1 MTMMVS
7 TVDKLNH
14 AGKTLCSA
22 LANCAALVIGM
33 LFLMQS
39 AVAADAR
46 LTTSS
51 FVALPNDKLEI
62 RFDFDVP
69 PSVPKTYMTNSPAR
83 LVLDMWGVE
92 NAQDARRLNV
102 ESGNVDNVNFAQ
114 VDGRLRV
121 VINLFEPS
129 SFDTRADGNSLFL
142 TIGDRGEIK
151 ASEPS
156 AAPVDKSAGTAAEPV
171 LSDRTRIEG
180 IDFERTPEDAGRVVI
195 SLSDDRAGVDVIEEG
210 NNVVVNI
217 LGADISP
224 SLQNRIDVQDFAT
237 PVMFIDSMASG
248 ENSSILIKPSA
259 EPYDYMVYQTNNQ
272 LVVDL
277 KPVTLE
283 EQEARRE
290 ELFQYQGERIDL
302 DFQNVEVRSVLQI
315 LAEVAEMNLVVS
327 DNVEGNIT
335 LRLKNV
341 PWDQA
346 LDLILSTNKL
356 DKREMGNVL
365 LIGTAEEIAERE
377 RVELESSKQV
387 EELAPL
393 RTEFIQVDFRKA
405 SDMVSRLNA
414 AKLISERGFILADDE
429 TNVLMVR
436 ETAKRME
443 EIRSTLRRFDT
454 EVAQVLIEARLVTA
468 NTDVS
473 KDLGVKW
480 GFGFFDQT
488 AGPLGQVIV
497 APNLQNVKDI
507 DGALSGGTSTD
518 NVGLSVDL
526 GANVTNATSIAIGI
540 RPGGSSLL
548 QAELSALEVD
558 GRIEVISQP
567 KIVTTNGKAAMIQ
580 SGQEI
585 PYQTVEDG
593 EVKIEFKD
601 VVLSLDVTPR
611 INPGDRIAMDLKIK
625 KDSIGDLLPNGEIA
639 IVNNELETA
648 VVVPDGQTIVLG
660 GVFEHETRDTVNKTP
675 LLGDLP
681 VLGSLFRNTSEK
693 NEKTELLI
701 FITPKLIRESLS
713 TQ

>member
-1 MTMMVS
+1 MMMMVNNVNK
-7 TVDKLNH
+7 TIQ
-14 AGKTLCSA
+14 AGKQAYSAFAKIASLIIGFWLVSLSA
-22 LANCAALVIGM
+22 LA
-33 LFLMQS
+33 
-39 AVAADAR
+39 ADAK
-46 LTTSS
+46 LTDAT
-51 FVALPNDKLEI
+51 FVALPDNKLEI
-62 RFDFDVP
+62 RFDFDTP
-69 PSVPKTYMTNSPAR
+69 PSIPKSYMTNSPAR

-92 NAQDARRLNV
+92 NVQDSRQMSV
-102 ESGNVDNVNFAQ
+102 ESGNVESLNFAQ
-114 VDGRLRV
+114 VAGRLRV
-121 VINLFEPS
+121 VINLFEAS

-142 TIGDRGEIK
+142 TIGDRGQVK
-151 ASEPS
+151 PQPTSAQKPVAST
-156 AAPVDKSAGTAAEPV
+156 PVPAKNVKPEK
-171 LSDRTRIEG
+171 TRIQG
-180 IDFERTPEDAGRVVI
+180 VDFERTPEGAGRVVV
-195 SLSDDRAGVDVIEEG
+195 SLSDDRAGIDVIEEG
-210 NNVVVNI
+210 NNIVVNL
-217 LGADISP
+217 LGVDISANM
-224 SLQNRIDVQDFAT
+224 QNRIDVQDFAT
-237 PVMFIDSMASG
+237 PVMFIDSMATG

-272 LVVDL
+272 LFIDL
-277 KPVTLE
+277 KPITQAELDEIE
-283 EQEARRE
+283 EQR
-290 ELFQYQGERIDL
+290 FPYTGERIDL

-327 DNVEGNIT
+327 DNVGGNIT

-377 RVELESSKQV
+377 RVELESTKQV

-393 RTEFIQVDFRKA
+393 RTEFIQVDFRKS
-405 SDMVSRLNA
+405 SDMMARLNE

-443 EIRSTLRRFDT
+443 EIRATLRRFDT

-468 NTDVS
+468 NTDVT
-473 KDLGVKW
+473 KDLGIRW
-480 GFGFFDQT
+480 G
-488 AGPLGQVIV
+488 
-497 APNLQNVKDI
+497 
-507 DGALSGGTSTD
+507 
-518 NVGLSVDL
+518 VGLGSSVGDNSGISIGSSIADVSTPGSVPSGLMVDL
-526 GANVTNATSIAIGI
+526 GAAVTTPASLAVGLKAGTSG
-540 RPGGSSLL
+540 LL
-548 QAELSALEVD
+548 QLELSALETD
-558 GRIEVISQP
+558 GRVEVISQP

-593 EVKIEFKD
+593 EVSVEFKD

-611 INPGDRIAMDLKIK
+611 INPGDRIAMDLVIK
-625 KDSIGDLLPNGEIA
+625 KDSVGDLLPNGEIS
-639 IVNNELETA
+639 IINNELETS

-660 GVFEHETRDTVNKTP
+660 GVFENETRDTLNKTP

-681 VLGSLFRNTSEK
+681 GIGALFRNTSKK
-693 NEKTELLI
+693 NSKTELLI
-701 FITPKLIRESLS
+701 FITPKLVRESLS

>member
-1 MTMMVS
+1 MTMMVN
-7 TVDKLNH
+7 TVNKNIQ
-14 AGKTLCSA
+14 AGKLTYSA
-22 LANCAALVIGM
+22 LAKMAGIVIGLWM
-33 LFLMQS
+33 LAFN
-39 AVAADAR
+39 AIAADAK
-46 LTTSS
+46 LMASS
-51 FVALPNDKLEI
+51 FVALPDNKLEV

-69 PSVPKTYMTNSPAR
+69 PSLPKSYMTNSPAR

-92 NAQDARRLNV
+92 NTQDTRLLTV
-102 ESGNVDNVNFAQ
+102 ESGNVDKINFAQ

-121 VINLFEPS
+121 VVDLFEAS
-129 SFDTRADGNSLFL
+129 AFETRADGNSLFL
-142 TIGDRGEIK
+142 TVGDRGMAKQEVAK
-151 ASEPS
+151 VSKSVTADSS
-156 AAPVDKSAGTAAEPV
+156 AKPVVSDK
-171 LSDRTRIEG
+171 TRVKG
-180 IDFERTPEDAGRVVI
+180 VDFERTPEGAGRVVV

-210 NNVVVNI
+210 NNVVVNL
-217 LGADISP
+217 LGVDLSASM
-224 SLQNRIDVQDFAT
+224 QNRIDVQDFAT

-248 ENSSILIKPSA
+248 ENVSILIKPSP

-277 KPVTLE
+277 KPITQAELDKIE
-283 EQEARRE
+283 ETR
-290 ELFQYQGERIDL
+290 FPYQGERIDL

-327 DNVEGNIT
+327 DNVNGNIT

-346 LDLILSTNKL
+346 LDLILNTNKL

-405 SDMVSRLNA
+405 SDMVSRLNE
-414 AKLISERGFILADDE
+414 AKLISERGFLLADDE

-436 ETAKRME
+436 ETEKRIE

-468 NTDVS
+468 NTTVS
-473 KDLGVKW
+473 KDLGIKW
-480 GFGFFDQT
+480 G
-488 AGPLGQVIV
+488 LGYGDADSSGNAISIGSSISGVSS
-497 APNLQNVKDI
+497 P
-507 DGALSGGTSTD
+507 GAVPSG
-518 NVGLSVDL
+518 LMVDL
-526 GANVTNATSIAIGI
+526 GANVSSPASVAIGLA
-540 RPGGSSLL
+540 SNSALL
-548 QAELSALEVD
+548 QLELSALESD

-567 KIVTTNGKAAMIQ
+567 KVVTTNGKAALIE
-580 SGQEI
+580 SGREI

-593 EVKIEFKD
+593 DVKVEFKD
-601 VVLSLDVTPR
+601 VVLSLEVTPR
-611 INPGDRIAMDLKIK
+611 INPGDRIAMDLVIK
-625 KDSIGDLLPNGEIA
+625 KDSVGETLSNGDISIIKNL
-639 IVNNELETA
+639 LETS

-660 GVFEHETRDTVNKTP
+660 GVFENETQNTVNKTP

-681 VLGSLFRNTSEK
+681 VLGGLFRNKSESNIK
-693 NEKTELLI
+693 SELLI
-701 FITPKLIRESLS
+701 FITPKLVRESLS
-713 TQ
+713 KQ